1 MKILF
6 DYMSKE
12 ITNLKAEKE
21 EYKTKYLARK
31 EVSNSLSTQINEHH
45 SLVTESSLV
54 KELQAEIRGRH
65 HLYILSIDRRDLI
78 IHEYEQRVI
87 QLKQQAAGEVARQV
101 DLRLRRILEERAS
114 ALPWREL
121 TVSDC
126 PDNVGIYLER
136 SLLSLSTTPKTPIK
150 TQDGI
155 NNQDPVGQGL
165 LLSALLPPRRR
176 RPRGTSSSPCDCKIS
191 HLRRTFYNK
200 FAD

>member
-126 PDNVGIYLER
+126 PDNV
-136 SLLSLSTTPKTPIK
+136 S
-150 TQDGI
+150 
-155 NNQDPVGQGL
+155 VG
-165 LLSALLPPRRR
+165 R
-176 RPRGTSSSPCDCKIS
+176 
-191 HLRRTFYNK
+191 
-200 FAD
+200 